1 MTNNNFKKG
10 NPLALL
16 PLGVFLLLFIGTGII
31 TKDFYKMP
39 VIVAFTISA
48 AVALLMNRQENIEKK
63 VEIFCKGAG
72 ETNVILMIIILIL
85 AGAFGQVAK
94 EIGGVESTVNLG
106 LSFLP
111 QNLLIVG
118 VFFIA
123 CLISLSMGT
132 SMGTIVALAPIA
144 VGISENTGIPVALAL
159 GAVVG
164 GGMFGDNLSMI
175 SDSTIAAVRTQG
187 CKMADKFKMNFFIV
201 LLPAVITIVLL
212 WILTPSGQTQI
223 SGSHPYEIVK
233 VLPYIGVLIAALSGM
248 NVMLVLAG
256 GIIFSGS
263 IGIICGDFGIYELF
277 QAMATGMRNLQD
289 LSVTIIIIGGT
300 VELIK
305 YNGGIDY
312 LLNLITSKMKTKK
325 GAELGIAALVSLV
338 NLSTANNTISILM
351 AGPLAKDISQKYDID
366 PRRTASLLD
375 IFACSCQGI
384 IPYGAQLLVAAGVA
398 SITPIEI
405 MKYLYYPVLTGIFG
419 IISIYLGFPK
429 LKKSKNSEAENIA

>member
-1 MTNNNFKKG
+1 MTNKKNKKG

-48 AVALLMNRQENIEKK
+48 AVALLMNRQENMEKK

-72 ETNVILMIIILIL
+72 ETNVILMIVILIL

-106 LSFLP
+106 LAFLP

-187 CKMADKFKMNFFIV
+187 CEMADKFKMNFFIV
-201 LLPAVITIVLL
+201 LLPAIITMVLL
-212 WILTPSGQTQI
+212 WVLTPSEQTQI
-223 SGSHPYEIVK
+223 SGAHPYEIVK

-256 GIIFSGS
+256 GIIFSGA
-263 IGIICGDFGIYELF
+263 IGVVYGDFGIYGLF

-289 LSVTIIIIGGT
+289 LSITIIIIGGT

-312 LLNLITSKMKTKK
+312 LLTLITSKMKTRK

-375 IFACSCQGI
+375 IFSCCCQGVV
-384 IPYGAQLLVAAGVA
+384 PYGAQLLVAAGVA

-405 MKYLYYPVLTGIFG
+405 MKYLYYPVLTGVFG

-429 LKKSKNSEAENIA
+429 LKKIKKKSEKNLA